1 MKKLNIKKP
10 KLKKISKKMMKKILI
25 AEAAVLLAGVGVFFA
40 VGNKAAEEPV
50 LEFDETQLS
59 AETLALKAAMDD
71 AKADEDAARA
81 VLNEVDK
88 ELRTAERKMFF
99 KGESVKNLR
108 KQSNELA
115 AFIATEE
122 KSYNEQKAGLD
133 GAVAQALERYNNCGW
148 YFLNSKATTSIEYWA
163 AKAKAYGGTS
173 AAANTAL
180 FSSALSDAVKYDNLI
195 TASYQIE
202 KSSSLGGINRQ
213 IDYNL
218 MTAAAVSVAVY
229 TANHSLTHTFAWK
242 VIGANYGPWA
252 DENLAYGMSASRAWS
267 VWYDAERANNG
278 PHFRNINNK
287 GRNTTGYGYTVK
299 GSPAPSHAQEFG
311 VNSSGAVLT
320 TPAQFRAD
328 LTAFRDEAKKAYDEA
343 YSKSIMLKT
352 EPIPLIQA
360 RASFESINAKIKA
373 AAKKAGIKYFKILEK
388 YQAAEADYNDKH
400 EAYLAAKAAYE
411 EAAAKETGQEA
422 PSEEGEKTE

>member
-1 MKKLNIKKP
+1 MKKFKFKKLNKK
-10 KLKKISKKMMKKILI
+10 KLKTIFIIEAVVLAMGIGVVFELAKPP
-25 AEAAVLLAGVGVFFA
+25 AEDQVQQ
-40 VGNKAAEEPV
+40 
-50 LEFDETQLS
+50 FDESQLS
-59 AETLALKAAMDD
+59 AETLALKDAMDA
-71 AKADEDAARA
+71 AKADEDEAKVVMDKAEDK
-81 VLNEVDK
+81 LNEAN
-88 ELRTAERKMFF
+88 RQMRSN
-99 KGESVKNLR
+99 GENVNDLCES
-108 KQSNELA
+108 SNELA
-115 AFIATEE
+115 SFVATEE

-133 GAVAQALERYNNCGW
+133 EAAAQALDRYNNCGW
-148 YFLNSKATTSIEYWA
+148 YFLNSKATTSIEYWV
-163 AKAKAYGGTS
+163 AKARAYGGTS
-173 AAANTAL
+173 AAANSAL

-195 TASYQIE
+195 TSSYQIE

-218 MTAAAVSVAVY
+218 MTSAAVSVAVY

-252 DENLAYGMSASRAWS
+252 DENLAYGMNAARAWS

-311 VNSSGAVLT
+311 VNSAGAVLT

-328 LTAFRDEAKKAYDEA
+328 LTAYRDEMKKAYEEA
-343 YSKSIMLKT
+343 ASKSIVLKS

-360 RASFESINAKIKA
+360 RADLERVNLELKA
-373 AAKKAGIKYFKILEK
+373 AAKRAGVKYMKVLNK
-388 YQAAEADYNDKH
+388 YQAAEADYNAKH
-400 EAYLAAKAAYE
+400 KVYLAAKEAYE
-411 EAAAKETGQEA
+411 EAAKAELGI
-422 PSEEGEKTE
+422 EENEE